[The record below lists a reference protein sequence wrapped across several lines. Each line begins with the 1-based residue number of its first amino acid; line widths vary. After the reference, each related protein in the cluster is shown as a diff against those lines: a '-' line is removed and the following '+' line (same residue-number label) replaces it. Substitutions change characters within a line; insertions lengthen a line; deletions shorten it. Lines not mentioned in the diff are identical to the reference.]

1 MIRMTKTLNIQFEE
15 AVRLLVKHMPPSTEQ
30 TQKPRLFHV
39 IRVGVYLYEN
49 NYAPDVVLTGIL
61 HDALEWTAITE
72 PMLREQFGTNVLKLV
87 RACTKD
93 DSITDKEE
101 KIVELIKRCVR
112 AGEDALI
119 VKSADIIDSFKF
131 YSAVTNKD
139 ELGYCMSNANAILKY
154 KPAEFDDPVFGLLKN
169 WQNKS

>member
-1 MIRMTKTLNIQFEE
+1 
-15 AVRLLVKHMPPSTEQ
+15 
-30 TQKPRLFHV
+30 
-39 IRVGVYLYEN
+39 
-49 NYAPDVVLTGIL
+49 
-61 HDALEWTAITE
+61 
-72 PMLREQFGTNVLKLV
+72 MLREQFGTNVLKLV

>member
-1 MIRMTKTLNIQFEE
+1 MIHSTNIQFEK
-15 AVRLLVKHMPPSTEQ
+15 AVRFLAQYMPISDEHS
-30 TQKPRLFHV
+30 QKPRLFHV

-49 NYAPDVVLTGIL
+49 NYTPDIVLAGIL
-61 HDALEWTAITE
+61 HDALEWTEITE

-112 AGEDALI
+112 AGEDR
-119 VKSADIIDSFKF
+119 S
-131 YSAVTNKD
+131 
-139 ELGYCMSNANAILKY
+139 E
-154 KPAEFDDPVFGLLKN
+154 
-169 WQNKS
+169 